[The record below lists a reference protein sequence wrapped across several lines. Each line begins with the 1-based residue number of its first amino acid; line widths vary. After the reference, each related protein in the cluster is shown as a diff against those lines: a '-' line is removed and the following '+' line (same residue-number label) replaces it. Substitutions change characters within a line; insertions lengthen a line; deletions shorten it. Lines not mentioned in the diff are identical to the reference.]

1 MMNLSHSENYLT
13 QVYFFQRGDYFL
25 GGDEIQPQIETN
37 KLRLFFKRRP
47 CANVTLAECG
57 EPAPPHADFPNNWG
71 GYADLI
77 HVDFKVPSEHTINGE
92 RFDAEMQ
99 VFHLHPSRR
108 RTPTVSVVIRASRN
122 AYNPI
127 FQSILDQFQVVF
139 NDHGAAC
146 LSQLRRER
154 RRTTVQKVHLMT
166 TAISEDDYDTWAD
179 LSTEHDDPA
188 YNEIIARRKL
198 QYSFTPYHE
207 LLMPSLHFFGY
218 EGSITEPPCSE
229 FVTWFVSDTPMQ
241 IGISQLEQMK
251 RLLFQHVSST
261 CEKTS
266 VHSGQSVARPIQD
279 TFGRP
284 VWRCTDSD
292 FVADTDRFIN
302 DNSV

>member
-1 MMNLSHSENYLT
+1 M
-13 QVYFFQRGDYFL
+13 
-25 GGDEIQPQIETN
+25 GGDKIQPRIESN

-47 CANVTLAECG
+47 CANITLVECV

-122 AYNPI
+122 GYNPI

-146 LSQLRRER
+146 LSRLQRER
-154 RRTTVQKVHLMT
+154 RRATEQTTRWMT
-166 TAISEDDYDTWAD
+166 AAIHEDDFSAWTDI
-179 LSTEHDDPA
+179 STEHNGPA
-188 YNEIIARRKL
+188 HDESLVRRRL

-229 FVTWFVSDTPMQ
+229 FVSWFVSDTPMQ
-241 IGISQLEQMK
+241 IGLSQLEQMK
-251 RLLFQHVSST
+251 RLLFQHVSPT

-284 VWRCTDSD
+284 VWRCTSSD
-292 FVADTDRFIN
+292 FIADTDRFIT
-302 DNSV
+302 DDSV